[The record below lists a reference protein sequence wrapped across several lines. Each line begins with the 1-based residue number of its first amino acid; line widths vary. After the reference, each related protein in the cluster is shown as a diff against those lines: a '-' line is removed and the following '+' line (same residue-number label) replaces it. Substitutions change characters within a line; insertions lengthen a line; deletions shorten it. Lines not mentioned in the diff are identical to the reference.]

1 MICFIDTETSGLFPK
16 GAKYKNLSDFD
27 NARIVSIC
35 WVISQ
40 GDSIIEQSYYVI
52 KPDGFIINADSTAIH
67 GITNEYALQ
76 NGQDIKEIMK
86 RFAQSIKSVDTVVAH
101 NISFD
106 ETIIKSEMHR
116 HGLKEEL
123 DSFKKKHKVCTM
135 IKGRLYMKVRKYP
148 KLAELYKFLYGEDI
162 TNAHNALSDTLHCY
176 KCFIRLFPSD
186 PGVFYFGNKKITLT
200 DEQRKVVFSDF
211 QRSMLVLAGAG
222 SGKSSTIVTRIKYL
236 LDKGVK
242 ESSIIL
248 TTFTRNAAND
258 MRDKLFEIMGYK
270 SDIVVGTIDSI
281 AKYYVELNK
290 EVEVTD
296 VEQYA
301 PEFLKMIRKRP
312 QFFSTFKYMFVDEV
326 QDINQ
331 VQFEIMYEFYK
342 NGVFIIGIGDDC
354 QNIYEFRGSN
364 IKYILNFAHYF
375 ENADTYKLTNNF
387 RSTPEIVA
395 VANESIKRNHYKI
408 AKTMVAANP
417 ALMSTDEHK
426 NKKPK
431 VKFFPTESQQ
441 FRFVLDQV
449 KAYIQ
454 SGVKEDSICIM
465 SYTNKPL
472 QLMHKMLVDN
482 EVNAYYNSG
491 NDDTKVVKMS
501 GHVNLNTI
509 HKAKG
514 LEYKIVFL
522 INMND
527 QVNLN
532 VYKYN
537 SKDKNKCQTLIEAN
551 RRVFYVGVTRAEREL
566 YILTDHPSEITRFVS
581 ELDSDLFS

>member
-1 MICFIDTETSGLFPK
+1 MFCFIDTETSGLFPR
-16 GAKYKNLSDFD
+16 GAKYKNLNDFE

-35 WVISQ
+35 WIISQ
-40 GDSIIEQSYYVI
+40 GDSIIEQSYYII
-52 KPDGFIINADSTAIH
+52 KPDGFTISDESIAIH
-67 GITNEYALQ
+67 GITNEYARDH
-76 NGQDIKEIMK
+76 GQDLKEILR
-86 RFAQSIKSVDTVVAH
+86 RFGESIKNVEAVIAH
-101 NISFD
+101 NINFD

-116 HGLKEEL
+116 YDLKDVL
-123 DSFKKKHKVCTM
+123 NVFKSKHKICTM
-135 IKGRLYMKVRKYP
+135 IKGRLFMKVRKYP
-148 KLAELYKFLYGEDI
+148 KLEELYKFLYNEDI
-162 TNAHNALSDTLHCY
+162 VNAHNALSDTLHCY

-186 PGVFYFGNKKITLT
+186 PGVFYFGNKKIVLT

-236 LDKGVK
+236 LDQGVR

-258 MRDKLFEIMGYK
+258 MKDKLFEIMGYK

-281 AKYYVELNK
+281 AKYYIELNK
-290 EVEVTD
+290 EVEVND

-312 QFFSTFKYMFVDEV
+312 QFFSTFKYLFVDEV

-342 NGVFIIGIGDDC
+342 NGVYIIGIGDDC

-364 IKYILNFAHYF
+364 IKYILHFQNYF
-375 ENADTYKLTNNF
+375 ENSDIYKLNNNF
-387 RSTPEIVA
+387 RSTREIVA
-395 VANESIKRNHYKI
+395 VANESIKRNQFKI
-408 AKTMVAANP
+408 PKTMVASNP
-417 ALMSTDEHK
+417 NLISGPQ
-426 NKKPK
+426 KKPR

-441 FRFVLDQV
+441 FRFVLD
-449 KAYIQ
+449 KIKEYIEE
-454 SGVKEDSICIM
+454 GVKEDHICVM

-472 QLMHKMLVDN
+472 QLLHKILVDN
-482 EVNAYYNSG
+482 NINAYYNSG
-491 NDDTKVVKMS
+491 NDDTKIVKMS
-501 GHVNLNTI
+501 GYVNLNTI

-514 LEYKIVFL
+514 LEYKFVFL
-522 INMND
+522 VNMND

-537 SKDKNKCQTLIEAN
+537 SQDKGKCQRLIEAN
-551 RRVFYVGVTRAEREL
+551 RRVFYVGVTRAEKEL
-566 YILTDHPSEITRFVS
+566 YILTDYPSEITRFVT
-581 ELDSDLFS
+581 ELDSDLFD